1 MKTGDR
7 VALRGI
13 QSQSVALNGTQW
25 HSVALSGH
33 LRSSSE
39 VIDET
44 HVLEGNGGSI
54 SGNQWPSEVID
65 ETHLETCERGTRLLS
80 RLQHERQKKQR
91 RA

>member
-1 MKTGDR
+1 MDGRASGTKGH
-7 VALRGI
+7 
-13 QSQSVALNGTQW
+13 SVAISGTQW

-65 ETHLETCERGTRLLS
+65 ETHLETRERGTRLLS